1 MPRGQAQ
8 QRPCYTGSM
17 EWLISAL
24 VQLLG
29 ALSVMVAIA
38 AVLVGGLLLLLV
50 LFDGSGGL
58 ILNSVGILEPLIVLG
73 VGNLICLVL
82 NAGILALRRGH
93 ADLDWLRD
101 RVVRR
106 QLWPALLLLPIGGLL
121 LL

>member
-1 MPRGQAQ
+1 
-8 QRPCYTGSM
+8 M

-38 AVLVGGLLLLLV
+38 AVLLGGLLLLLV

-58 ILNSVGILEPLIVLG
+58 ILNSVGILEPLLVLG
-73 VGNLICLVL
+73 IGNLICLVL

-106 QLWPALLLLPIGGLL
+106 QLWPALLLLPVGGLL

>member
-1 MPRGQAQ
+1 MRRGQVWQ
-8 QRPCYTGSM
+8 SPCYTESM

-24 VQLLG
+24 VQFLG

-38 AVLVGGLLLLLV
+38 AVLLGGLLLLLV

-58 ILNSVGILEPLIVLG
+58 ILNSVGILEPLLVLG
-73 VGNLICLVL
+73 IGNLICLVL
-82 NAGILALRRGH
+82 NAGILALRREH
-93 ADLDWLRD
+93 TDLDWLRD

-106 QLWPALLLLPIGGLL
+106 QLWPALLLLPVGGLL